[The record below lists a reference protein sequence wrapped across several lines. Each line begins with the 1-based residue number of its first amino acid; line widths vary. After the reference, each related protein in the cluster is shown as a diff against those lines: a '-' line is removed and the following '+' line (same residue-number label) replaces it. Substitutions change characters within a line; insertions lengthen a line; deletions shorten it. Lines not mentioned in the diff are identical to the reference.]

1 MRLVQYLLISAIAL
15 LQAAA
20 PLLHAHL
27 GADRLSPHRVH
38 LHLHLDLHVASG
50 TLDQLTASD
59 PLPKDSSTIGL
70 GQEIR
75 RDLAWDTCTI
85 TGLALVLCVPATQ
98 RTPQP
103 RPADLAA
110 HLPQLPSY
118 LAPPS
123 QGPPAA
129 TA

>member
-1 MRLVQYLLISAIAL
+1 VKLVQYLLISAIAL

-27 GADRLSPHRVH
+27 GGDRLSPHRVH
-38 LHLHLDLHVASG
+38 LHIDLHMAGG

-59 PLPKDSSTIGL
+59 PLPSDSAAIGL

-75 RDLAWDTCTI
+75 RDLAWDTNTAAC
-85 TGLALVLCVPATQ
+85 LALVLCVPAAQ
-98 RTPQP
+98 RTLPP

-118 LAPPS
+118 LAPPP

>member
-1 MRLVQYLLISAIAL
+1 MRMIQYLLIGTIAL

-27 GADRLSPHRVH
+27 GADRLSPHAVH
-38 LHLHLDLHVASG
+38 LHVNLYQAAG
-50 TLDQLTASD
+50 ALDQLTASD
-59 PLPKDSSTIGL
+59 PAPGDSAAIGL

-75 RDLAWDTCTI
+75 RDLAWDTGTATC
-85 TGLALVLCVPATQ
+85 LALVLCVPAAQ
-98 RTPQP
+98 RTLPP

-110 HLPQLPSY
+110 HLPQLPSF
-118 LAPPS
+118 LAPPP

-129 TA
+129 AA